1 MIKPKVFKG
10 RGRFVTDILGRSKY
24 TNYDQALNEA
34 VANALDA
41 QSKNIY
47 INLNSNFIE
56 IKDDGMGMTK
66 NVLLNRY

>member
-10 RGRFVTDILGRSKY
+10 RGRIVTDILGRSKY

-47 INLNSNFIE
+47 INLNSN
-56 IKDDGMGMTK
+56 
-66 NVLLNRY
+66 